1 MTSEERRRRAGR
13 ILPGLLSHLAPIG
26 AAHVI
31 GSCRVNKMAW
41 NDIEI
46 DVLNTH
52 MTIERLH
59 ELTRHIL
66 KAYHP
71 LWYEAKE
78 EVNGEGKTVWFH
90 GFDAEIDGELWNFA
104 IGFFDAETI
113 ERAERYCDR
122 VASLAAAQ
130 PHAREAILR
139 MKQDLIAEGLYG
151 FEQYSSMDVYR
162 AVLKLG
168 ITDTQ
173 ALKARYSKPSSYRME
188 DF

>member
-1 MTSEERRRRAGR
+1 MTSEERMRRAGR
-13 ILPGLLSHLAPIG
+13 ILPGLLSHLATIG
-26 AAHVI
+26 EPHVV
-31 GSCRVNKMAW
+31 GSYRMNMMAW
-41 NDIEI
+41 NDIDI
-46 DVLNTH
+46 DVLSTH
-52 MTIERLH
+52 MSAGRLY
-59 ELTRHIL
+59 ELTRVIL
-66 KAYHP
+66 ETYHP

-90 GFDAEIDGELWNFA
+90 GFDAEIDGERWNFD
-104 IGFFDAETI
+104 IWFFDAETI
-113 ERAERYCDR
+113 EKAERYCDR

-130 PHAREAILR
+130 PHARDAILR
-139 MKQDLIAEGLYG
+139 MKQELLSEGLYG

-173 ALKARYSKPSSYRME
+173 TLKTRYSKPSSYRME